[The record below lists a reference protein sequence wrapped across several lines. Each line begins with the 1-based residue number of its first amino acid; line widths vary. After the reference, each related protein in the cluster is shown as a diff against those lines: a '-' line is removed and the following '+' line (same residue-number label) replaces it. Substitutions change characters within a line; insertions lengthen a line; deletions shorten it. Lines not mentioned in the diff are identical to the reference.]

1 MFARDIVQEVFKNA
15 AQQAQAMGEPIP
27 QIDPNVVEAMVAQQA
42 AETLEQLASLLM
54 PPQQPDPL
62 VEIRKQELEND
73 STEIQRKMQNDVMDF
88 QIDQAKLQQAA
99 NLAMERMQVQQGIA
113 EDRNDVNLYRIN
125 TQAALARNRGQ

>member
-1 MFARDIVQEVFKNA
+1 
-15 AQQAQAMGEPIP
+15 
-27 QIDPNVVEAMVAQQA
+27 
-42 AETLEQLASLLM
+42 
-54 PPQQPDPL
+54 
-62 VEIRKQELEND
+62 
-73 STEIQRKMQNDVMDF
+73 MQNDVMDF